1 MRIFLAATKSGM
13 NKELKEKTIEKCKP
27 LYILETFFNKEK
39 ACLEAMNIVGNE
51 NFLLDSGAFSFMN
64 GTEISK
70 EEMENYIDRYI
81 KFIKDYNIKYFF
93 EVDVD
98 VIFGLEQVEKWT
110 KKIESEVGRQ
120 CIPVWHKSRGVE
132 YWKKLCATYKY
143 IAVGGFAIN
152 DIKKQEYPLIQ
163 KMVEYAYQKGVKVHG
178 LGFTKTKILKSFK
191 FYSVDSSSW
200 TIGASIGQQL
210 YTFKNGDIHIRRL
223 EKEGNKKTDLKKLV
237 AHSMCEWVKYQKF
250 MNGVRW

>member
-13 NKELKEKTIEKCKP
+13 NKELRLETIEKCKP
-27 LYILETFFNKEK
+27 RYILETFFNKEK
-39 ACLEAMNIVGNE
+39 ACLEALQIVGNE

-64 GTEISK
+64 GTEISQ

-98 VIFGLEQVEKWT
+98 AIFGLEQVEKWT

-132 YWKKLCATYKY
+132 YWKKLCKEYKY
-143 IAVGGFAIN
+143 IAVGGFAIKV
-152 DIKKQEYPLIQ
+152 IKAQEYDLIR
-163 KMVEYAYQKGVKVHG
+163 KMVKYAYQKGVKVHG
-178 LGFTKTKILKSFK
+178 LGFTKTKILKTFK

-200 TIGASIGQQL
+200 SIAASRGQQI
-210 YTFKNGDIHIRRL
+210 YTYKNGDMYIRRL
-223 EKEGNKKTDLKKLV
+223 EKCNKKTNLNKLV
-237 AHSMCEWVKYQKF
+237 AHNMCEWVKYQKYIDS
-250 MNGVRW
+250 VR